1 MNNNFYYSVLALS
14 IVLAN
19 YLSELLNCNVKKFIK
34 DNMIL
39 KHIVLIL
46 LIILTIEFNNT
57 DSRFHLVDFHKKLFI
72 IGKTYVGALLIF
84 KLNIYYFVPFIL
96 LFLCQYFLKLYIEKY
111 HSYSENRE
119 QLIIVKQILDYIIY
133 TIVGIGNIHYF
144 AKQYNEHKNFDIIKY
159 IFGTIN
165 CKNK

>member
-1 MNNNFYYSVLALS
+1 MYNNQLYYSILALA

-34 DNMIL
+34 DNIL
-39 KHIVLIL
+39 FKHLILIL

-57 DSRFHLVDFHKKLFI
+57 DSQFHLEDFHKKLFI
-72 IGKTYVGALLIF
+72 IGKTYLGVLLIF

-96 LFLCQYFLKLYIEKY
+96 LFLCQYFLKLHIEKS
-111 HSYSENRE
+111 HSYSQNRE
-119 QLIIVKQILDYIIY
+119 QLNNVKQILDYIIY

-144 AKQYNEHKNFDIIKY
+144 AKQYNEHKNFNIIKY
-159 IFGTIN
+159 IFGTIQ
-165 CKNK
+165 CKK